1 MVRRFLLVL
10 LLLGIGL
17 TSSAAVFASSYM
29 FRPMPEFSGL
39 GTLSVRKIVNDTNK
53 GLWLVDSR
61 GQLLFHDGV
70 NLKPAVERTGRP
82 VTGVTDAAMVGNT
95 LWLVKDNHAYSYSPH
110 SASLERRN
118 ISQIPVES
126 VIARGDAAWFANR
139 RGLYRLTDTEPDVE
153 FVPFPYPIKLA
164 GLYVTDKHLYV
175 ATQQGVYQYLSLDEP
190 PTKLLADHHITAV
203 AQDLH
208 GEPWF
213 GTHQG
218 VIRGNSGALTI
229 LGENGSQPAV
239 LSLQPTPQ
247 GVWVG
252 TTMGLYLM
260 TDAGEIKAHF
270 MPSDYDRYALPDR
283 RVQGLHQDPLGNLW
297 VSTPKG
303 VSLLPAGSH
312 LFSRIRL
319 GERSGQID
327 ANFISD
333 VVYGGDDHYWLAT
346 DNGVFKLSSGFD
358 VVEHIESVGRV
369 EQLVLSDGQ
378 LWILQADGIT
388 LYDIRL
394 SRMEIIEIPED
405 IKEQPLERIM
415 VDHFGSLWVGS
426 EGGLYRYWPEFREWM
441 SFGRHWFTEPAGG
454 EQITGI
460 VEDSEHQVWVG
471 TTYGLYQFDAGG
483 LHLVPDTAKQG
494 GIVDI
499 LEDRMG
505 QLWIATNYTL
515 QVSQT
520 LKPLKLQEVKL
531 TPEFAQP
538 YCIAR
543 GSTGIWLSSSN
554 GLSYISYYADLKRHL
569 GFNSGLLSEDLGS
582 RACLQDNGQALVLG
596 FRQGLLRISERALF
610 DEFSDEPELVLSAV
624 WIDNDIWPLG
634 DSWSQLRRLPY
645 GASIAF
651 KLKVLPSRSA
661 LYQYRLVGENNQIGE
676 WNIVSQPL
684 LPVGVL
690 SAGRYTLEVRRV
702 SPSGNHPLALSYD
715 FRVQSSWQVYQALF
729 GILAVTVLV
738 LILLFFY
745 WRSKLFKV
753 QAQQLKQSVYQK
765 TAKIELQKK
774 QLNASNV
781 HLQRILDVR
790 QHVMAQLSH
799 ELRTPLQLTMGL
811 LSDLRPLSQAP
822 AKVDIAERNVAHALH
837 VAEQIL
843 SRDVFALMEPEKAC
857 EQLVSPIIQ
866 ACCMSWQVE
875 AERKQIALCLE
886 DQTGADTSICL
897 APYHL
902 EIMLGNLLSNA
913 LKYTDN
919 KGGITVSVKEREQQ
933 LIISVSD
940 TGQGMT
946 DQTKA
951 HLFDSYYQEEPQF
964 SPEAGFGLG
973 LSTVKQLVERYH
985 GMISVISYQGVGS
998 EFIIRLPL
1006 SVSRSGDDHVSPVP
1020 QDTMEQYPWLMVIGE
1035 HTLAETEWAKL
1046 LSEHYHVTYTR
1057 GDYEDLILLDDPLPD
1072 VVVID
1077 HQVLLPSDE
1086 QLLKALSEHFFC
1098 GNGPVFVLLSNSARL
1113 DVQYLRNVSWADL
1126 VLNEPLQGQPMQVEI
1141 EKLLDARRAEAV
1153 KSTEAAEHRGKVWQ
1167 ESVHSLVS
1175 EHFHSSDFGTSAAA
1189 KALYMSERT
1198 FQRHFKQA
1206 FGLSFKDYVTQ
1217 FRFEQAAVM
1226 LKQGDKVSDVALAC
1240 GFKDP
1245 AYFSVR
1251 FKAYSGQTP
1260 AEFACGRVK
1269 QD

>member
-1 MVRRFLLVL
+1 MVRRFSLVL

-17 TSSAAVFASSYM
+17 MSSVAVFASSYM
-29 FRPMPEFSGL
+29 FRSMPEFSGL

-61 GQLLFHDGV
+61 GQLLFHDGI
-70 NLKPAVERTGRP
+70 NLKPAVERTGNA

-95 LWLVKDNHAYSYSPH
+95 LWLVKDNHAYSYSPL
-110 SASLERRN
+110 SASLERLN

-126 VIARGDAAWFANR
+126 VVERDNAAWFANR
-139 RGLYRLTDTEPDVE
+139 RGLYRLTDNDPDVK
-153 FVPFPYPIKLA
+153 FVAFPHPVKLA
-164 GLYVTDKHLYV
+164 GLYVTDKHLYA

-190 PTKLLADHHITAV
+190 PTRLLSEHHITAV
-203 AQDLH
+203 VQDPL

-213 GTHQG
+213 GTRRGLIRGKQG
-218 VIRGNSGALTI
+218 VLQP
-229 LGENGSQPAV
+229 LGDDGSQPAV
-239 LSLQPTPQ
+239 LSMQPTPQ

-252 TTMGLYLM
+252 STMGLYLM
-260 TDAGEIKAHF
+260 TNKGEIKAHF
-270 MPSDYDRYALPDR
+270 MPSDNDRYALPDR
-283 RVQGLHQDPLGNLW
+283 RVQRLHQDLQGNLW

-319 GERSGQID
+319 GGSKGLID

-333 VVYGGDDHYWLAT
+333 AAYGGDGYYWLAT
-346 DNGVFKLSSGFD
+346 DNGLFKLSSMLD
-358 VVEHIESVGRV
+358 VVEHIDSVGKV
-369 EQLVLSDGQ
+369 EQLALSDGR
-378 LWILQADGIT
+378 LWILQEDGIT
-388 LYDIRL
+388 LYDIRQSHL
-394 SRMEIIEIPED
+394 ERIAIPED
-405 IKEQPLERIM
+405 IQEQPLERIM

-426 EGGLYRYWPEFREWM
+426 EGGLYRYWPEFRDWM
-441 SFGRHWFTEPAGG
+441 SFGHHWFRDPAGG
-454 EQITGI
+454 EQITSI

-471 TTYGLYQFDAGG
+471 TTYGLYQFEAGV
-483 LHLVPDTAKQG
+483 LNLVPNTAKQG

-499 LEDRMG
+499 FEDRMG
-505 QLWIATNYTL
+505 QLWVATNYAL
-515 QVSQT
+515 QLSQA

-531 TPEFAQP
+531 TPEFAQL

-543 GSTGIWLSSSN
+543 GSNGIWLSSSN
-554 GLSYISYYADLKRHL
+554 GLSYISYYADLKMHL
-569 GFNSGLLSEDLGS
+569 GFKSGLLSDDLGS
-582 RACLQDNGQALVLG
+582 RACLQDNLNALVLG
-596 FRQGLLRISERALF
+596 YRQGLLRISEPAMFEELP
-610 DEFSDEPELVLSAV
+610 DEPELELSAV

-634 DSWSQLRRLPY
+634 DSWNQLRRLPY

-651 KLKVLPSRSA
+651 KLKVLPAPSA
-661 LYQYRLVGENNQIGE
+661 LYQYRLIDESNQVGE
-676 WNIVSQPL
+676 WKIVSQPL

-702 SPSGNHPLALSYD
+702 NPSDNNSSALSYD
-715 FRVQSSWQVYQALF
+715 FRVQSSWQVYQALL
-729 GILAVTVLV
+729 GVLAVAALV

-765 TAKIELQKK
+765 TAKIELQKR

-799 ELRTPLQLTMGL
+799 ELRTPLQLSMGL

-822 AKVDIAERNVAHALH
+822 SKVDITERNVAHALH

-843 SRDVFALMEPEKAC
+843 SRDVFALVEPEKAC

-875 AERKQIALCLE
+875 AEKKQIALCLE
-886 DQTGADTSICL
+886 DHTGADTSIDL

-940 TGQGMT
+940 TGRGMT

-951 HLFDSYYQEEPQF
+951 RLFDSYYQEDPQL

-973 LSTVKQLVERYH
+973 LTTVKQLVERYH
-985 GMISVISYQGVGS
+985 GVISVISYQGVGS

-1006 SVSRSGDDHVSPVP
+1006 SVPREGRSHSNEESQKTV
-1020 QDTMEQYPWLMVIGE
+1020 EHYPWLMVIGE
-1035 HTLAETEWAKL
+1035 EALAETEWGKL

-1057 GDYEDLILLDDPLPD
+1057 ADYEDLILLDDPLPD
-1072 VVVID
+1072 VVIVD
-1077 HQVLLPSDE
+1077 HQVLVPSDE
-1086 QLLKALSEHFFC
+1086 QLLQGLRKHFF
-1098 GNGPVFVLLSNSARL
+1098 GGHGPVFVLLSASAQI
-1113 DVQYLRNVSWADL
+1113 DAQYLRNVSWADL
-1126 VLNEPLQGQPMQVEI
+1126 VLNEPLLGQPMQAEI
-1141 EKLLDARRAEAV
+1141 ENLLDARRAATV
-1153 KSTEAAEHRGKVWQ
+1153 KIAAAGEPTGKEWQ
-1167 ESVHSLVS
+1167 ENVHSLVS
-1175 EHFHSSDFGTSAAA
+1175 EHFHSGDFGTSAAA

-1198 FQRHFKQA
+1198 FQRHFKQE

-1226 LKQGDKVSDVALAC
+1226 LKQGDSVGDVALSC

-1245 AYFSVR
+1245 AYFSAR
-1251 FKAYSGQTP
+1251 FTAYSGQTP